1 MYKAANLSTRH
12 ERVCDVVCEY
22 SSMSRRFAQVVGR
35 RTSNLKVPGS
45 TPGRVNHRQKALNNY
60 RKYHQCLNIILMPR
74 DVTFGVVV
82 INPI

>member
-22 SSMSRRFAQVVGR
+22 SSMSRRFAQVVR
-35 RTSNLKVPGS
+35 RWTSILKVPGS
-45 TPGRVNHRQKALNNY
+45 TPGRVKHRQKALNNY
-60 RKYHQCLNIILMPR
+60 KKYHQCLNVILMPR